1 MCGQASHLLYL
12 PQSEPHQQDLEEQ
25 HLLQISRSGVRVAS
39 KVRCKVGYFDSV
51 CGSNLSQKLK
61 LLRWWRCLLTL
72 VLYEGRRLGFG
83 HLLLKRKCREKKME
97 AHPTVNFMR
106 LLSEESTHSSLSSDS
121 CEYYQTEIFD
131 QLPSIQAS
139 RPDQNTQGNWETHQ
153 GGPETGES
161 HGHLSR
167 GQKDKASTQPLR
179 NMVMCIQGKRDAR
192 DRRKMQIS
200 NIGFWESWRRSQ
212 SINRKR
218 FWAQMRGALLGL
230 LPWQRTLHA
239 IEGRFGVGVKAYF
252 VFLRYLIYLNL
263 LHCAFIGGFILGP
276 TAFYGRCNSSEPLKF
291 GGNDSVLDFFLGSG
305 YLDRSPVFFGFYTRG
320 SLNLLCLN
328 TPLLYLAGILTIL
341 FLSLI
346 MVVRRTIVG
355 YKHTWMLGKRYSMN
369 VSYKIFCGWD
379 FTIQDPASATLK
391 CSFIRND
398 LKLFLEEQSFSLRKA
413 QRTLGQKARLYLL
426 RFVLNLLVLSL
437 LGGAFYLICFATEWS
452 QSESGHHWL
461 VSLVLQYLPPITI
474 TFVNLVL
481 PHIFRKISSFED
493 YSFTTQVNVTLVRS
507 IFLKLASLGI
517 YLFFFFITI
526 AEHQQCRENKI
537 GREMYKLCI
546 FNFLA
551 TFCNAFLLNYPR
563 KLVQE
568 KYPSSLL
575 ARLSGKQRFLIP
587 FNVLD
592 LVYSQTVSWVGVFY
606 CPLLPLIGT
615 VTLMAMFY
623 IKKFTVLR
631 CCVAEQR
638 MFRASSSS
646 VLFHF
651 MLLLGLLMASVT
663 IGFNLYQQEVTQNI
677 TSSCGPFGNGETVFN
692 VMGVCV
698 DSLPSLAQSTL
709 RYLASEAFALPLI
722 LAEVIIL
729 TSYVSRGRANQKAI
743 ERLKDMLV
751 MSSSDKRF
759 LVKQHATMLRRKKT
773 LTDRVRSAPSE
784 EDANLKPPSTQSHPS
799 VRPVHSQTSA

>member
-1 MCGQASHLLYL
+1 M
-12 PQSEPHQQDLEEQ
+12 EE
-25 HLLQISRSGVRVAS
+25 H
-39 KVRCKVGYFDSV
+39 
-51 CGSNLSQKLK
+51 N
-61 LLRWWRCLLTL
+61 
-72 VLYEGRRLGFG
+72 
-83 HLLLKRKCREKKME
+83 
-97 AHPTVNFMR
+97 TVNFMR
-106 LLSEESTHSSLSSDS
+106 LLSDESTHSTLSSDS

-131 QLPSIQAS
+131 QLPSVQAI
-139 RPDQNTQGNWETHQ
+139 RPEQNRQDFCEPCQAHQ
-153 GGPETGES
+153 GGLQAGERIS
-161 HGHLSR
+161 HGPLSR
-167 GQKDKASTQPLR
+167 GPKDKTPTQPLR
-179 NMVMCIQGKRDAR
+179 GLAMCIQGKRDAR
-192 DRRKMQIS
+192 ERRKMQIS
-200 NIGFWESWRRSQ
+200 NVGFWESWRRNQ
-212 SINRKR
+212 SITRKR
-218 FWAQMRGALLGL
+218 IWAQMRGALSGL
-230 LPWQRTLHA
+230 LPWQHTLHA

-252 VFLRYLIYLNL
+252 VFLRYLVYLNL
-263 LHCAFIGGFILGP
+263 LHCALIWGFILGP
-276 TAFYGRCNSSEPLKF
+276 TTFYGRSNSSEPLRF

-320 SLNLLCLN
+320 SLNLPCLN

-346 MVVRRTIVG
+346 MVVRRTTVG

-379 FTIQDPASATLK
+379 FTIQYPAAAALK
-391 CSFIRND
+391 HSFIRND
-398 LKLFLEEQSFSLRKA
+398 LKLYLEEQSFSLREA
-413 QRTLGQKARLYLL
+413 QRTLGQRALLYLL

-437 LGGAFYLICFATEWS
+437 LGGAFYLIYFATETS
-452 QSESGHHWL
+452 QKENEHYWL

-474 TFVNLVL
+474 TFVNLFL
-481 PHIFRKISSFED
+481 PHVFRKISSFED
-493 YSFTTQVNVTLVRS
+493 YSFTAQVNATLVRS

-517 YLFFFFITI
+517 YLFFVFRTT
-526 AEHQQCRENKI
+526 ESQQCRENRF

-551 TFCNAFLLNYPR
+551 TFCNAFLLSYPR

-592 LVYSQTVSWVGVFY
+592 LVYSQTVSWVGVYY

-615 VTLMAMFY
+615 VTLMATFY

-651 MLLLGLLMASVT
+651 MLLLGLFMAAAT
-663 IGFNLYQQEVTQNI
+663 LGFNFYQQEATLDINM
-677 TSSCGPFGNGETVFN
+677 TSCGAFGNGETVFN
-692 VMGVCV
+692 VTGVCV
-698 DSLPSLAQSTL
+698 DSLPRPAQNAL
-709 RYLASEAFALPLI
+709 HYLSSEAFALPLI
-722 LAEVIIL
+722 LAEIIIL
-729 TSYVSRGRANQKAI
+729 TSYLSRGRANQKAI

-759 LVKQHATMLRRKKT
+759 LVKQHATMLRRQRKPRT
-773 LTDRVRSAPSE
+773 VHSTAIE
-784 EDANLKPPSTQSHPS
+784 EDAPSSSH
-799 VRPVHSQTSA
+799 TN